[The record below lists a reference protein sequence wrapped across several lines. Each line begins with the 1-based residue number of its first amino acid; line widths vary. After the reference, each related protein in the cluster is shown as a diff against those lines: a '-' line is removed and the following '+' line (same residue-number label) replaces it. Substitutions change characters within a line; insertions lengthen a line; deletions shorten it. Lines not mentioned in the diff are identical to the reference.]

1 MQFFVPGN
9 FCAELALAACLHIP
23 LFGDFMIPV
32 VNEVL
37 VPAGGFLFASGGFVK
52 PRGVTG
58 EIGGH
63 IRLLIRGIRDI
74 GCVGLPDSL

>member
-1 MQFFVPGN
+1 MPFFGPGN
-9 FCAELALAACLHIP
+9 FCAELALAARLNIP

-37 VPAGGFLFASGGFVK
+37 MGTGGFFFASGGFVK

-63 IRLLIRGIRDI
+63 SWLLIRDISDI
-74 GCVGLPDSL
+74 GGVG